1 MVILNEKIV
10 FLVLYMAANALRI
23 YAVSRY
29 MKSFFGKIIKPLP
42 LAMILYLVYF
52 LANSFGFIL
61 FRSLSVNILSN
72 FLLCF
77 LVSCVYRASLE
88 RKLLVTVLINAINIG
103 WDSLIGAAFFPTD
116 FLPVTTG
123 ATTSICVLLT
133 WYAFDRYLSLRD
145 FSFVS
150 LRGSSRVM
158 LAIPV
163 ATISL
168 ASLNYFL
175 RFHDPLTVVNLLG
188 LLFIDIMIIRIY
200 EYLLQLQFGWYS
212 ERLSNEQNQSRQYQY
227 DVLQESITRIQRLQH
242 DMKNHTQSLAAI
254 LQDGRV
260 EDAVSYLNE
269 MSDFIK
275 TEKEVVST
283 GNADVD
289 SILNYKLAR
298 ALEGDIHIKTLVSI
312 PETLPVKPFDLNV
325 ILSNLL
331 DNAID
336 AAEKCKEK
344 RIRIVIRTEMNML
357 YVAVENT
364 YLDEP
369 VRIRDRF
376 MTLKEDKCGHGF
388 GIQNVR
394 SVVKN
399 MMGRYRSITKMEYF
413 MPPCLSQ
420 WWMTSFNIK
429 RTSFDIPYCSYL
441 KR

>member
-42 LAMILYLVYF
+42 LAMVLYLVYF

-88 RKLLVTVLINAINIG
+88 RKLLATALINAINIG
-103 WDSLIGAAFFPTD
+103 WDSLIGAAFFPTE

-227 DVLQESITRIQRLQH
+227 GVLQESITRIQRLQH
-242 DMKNHTQSLAAI
+242 DMKNHIQSLAAI

-283 GNADVD
+283 GSADVD

-298 ALEGDIHIKTLVSI
+298 ALEGDIHVKTLVSI

-336 AAEKCKEK
+336 AAEKCSEK
-344 RIRIVIRTEMNML
+344 RIGIVIRTEMNML

-369 VRIRDRF
+369 VQARERF

-394 SVVKN
+394 SVVEKYD
-399 MMGRYRSITKMEYF
+399 GEI
-413 MPPCLSQ
+413 
-420 WWMTSFNIK
+420 SFKYEDGIFCA
-429 RTSFDIPYCSYL
+429 TLFISMVDDQF
-441 KR
+441 

>member
-376 MTLKEDKCGHGF
+376 MTLKEDKCGHWF

-394 SVVKN
+394 SVVEKYD
-399 MMGRYRSITKMEYF
+399 GEI
-413 MPPCLSQ
+413 
-420 WWMTSFNIK
+420 SFNYEDGIFYA
-429 RTSFDIPYCSYL
+429 TLFISMVDDQF
-441 KR
+441 

>member
-103 WDSLIGAAFFPTD
+103 WDSLIGAAFFPTE

-133 WYAFDRYLSLRD
+133 WYAFDRYLSLKD

-150 LRGSSRVM
+150 LHGSSRIM
-158 LAIPV
+158 LAIPI

-227 DVLQESITRIQRLQH
+227 GVLQESITRIQRLQH

-298 ALEGDIHIKTLVSI
+298 ALEGDIHVKTLVSI

-344 RIRIVIRTEMNML
+344 RIGIVIRTEMNML

-364 YLDEP
+364 YRDEP
-369 VRIRDRF
+369 IRIRNRF

-394 SVVKN
+394 SVVEKYD
-399 MMGRYRSITKMEYF
+399 GEI
-413 MPPCLSQ
+413 
-420 WWMTSFNIK
+420 SFNYEEGIFYA
-429 RTSFDIPYCSYL
+429 TLFISMVDDQF
-441 KR
+441 

>member
-394 SVVKN
+394 SVVEKYD
-399 MMGRYRSITKMEYF
+399 GEI
-413 MPPCLSQ
+413 
-420 WWMTSFNIK
+420 SFNYEDGIFYA
-429 RTSFDIPYCSYL
+429 TLFISMVDDQF
-441 KR
+441 

>member
-242 DMKNHTQSLAAI
+242 DMKSHTQSLAAI

-298 ALEGDIHIKTLVSI
+298 ALEGDIHVKTLVSI

-336 AAEKCKEK
+336 AAEKCSEK
-344 RIRIVIRTEMNML
+344 RIGIVIRTEMNML

-369 VRIRDRF
+369 VQARERF

-394 SVVKN
+394 SVVEKYDGEISFKYEDGIFYATLFIS
-399 MMGRYRSITKMEYF
+399 MGDDQF
-413 MPPCLSQ
+413 
-420 WWMTSFNIK
+420 
-429 RTSFDIPYCSYL
+429 
-441 KR
+441 